1 MSESIKKYVQTGDFC
16 EIHLIKSKDEVRTYQ
31 SRVELIENDGIVFVY
46 IPTFKT
52 KMVKLPPDANYEILF
67 KTEKIIY
74 KYSMSIAGYAK
85 LDGELFMKIK
95 LTSKGEKVQR
105 RKYYRLDLSKS
116 IYLKVPNYEQDKDKL
131 YISEIRDISAGGLR
145 FVSPQSFNDNKD
157 IFVHFVLGT
166 DFYVLQAKII
176 NSKDISEFSDK
187 FKVEYRTEFVDVSNY
202 DREKIVSHIFEAQR
216 NKLNRTYGR

>member
-1 MSESIKKYVQTGDFC
+1 MSESLKKYVQTGDFC
-16 EIHLIKSKDEVRTYQ
+16 EIHLIKNKDEIRTYQ
-31 SRVELIENDGIVFVY
+31 SRVELIEDDGIVFVY

-52 KMVKLPPDANYEILF
+52 KMVKLPVEANYDILF
-67 KTEKIIY
+67 KTDKIIY
-74 KYSMSIAGYAK
+74 KYSMNIVGYAK
-85 LDGELFMKIK
+85 LDGQLFMKIK
-95 LTSKGEKVQR
+95 LTSSGEKVQR
-105 RKYYRLDLSKS
+105 RKYYRLDLNKS

-131 YISEIRDISAGGLR
+131 YISEVRDISAGGLR
-145 FVSPQSFNDNKD
+145 FVSPQRFGDITD
-157 IFVHFVLGT
+157 IFVNFVLGT